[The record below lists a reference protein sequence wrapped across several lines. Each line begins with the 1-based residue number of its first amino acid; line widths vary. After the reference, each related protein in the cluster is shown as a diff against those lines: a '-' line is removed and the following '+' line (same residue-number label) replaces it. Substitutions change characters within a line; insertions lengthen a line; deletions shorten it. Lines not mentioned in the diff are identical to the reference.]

1 MISGDLRTRLLGAFR
16 GECRE
21 RLLVLSSDLM
31 KMEMGANEENIRL
44 LIESSYREV
53 HSLKGAARAVGLSA
67 VEKFCQTF
75 ESFFSV
81 LKKNSLVPSKV
92 VCGVMVGWLD
102 ILEELI
108 TNEDGSASSLS
119 TGPAMVALAKM
130 DEFVGSPELI
140 TAESDGPRT
149 ETPPAKKTIATSVKN
164 DVEPDGKLDDSAP
177 EEPENSPAAEPQIP
191 TARMSMGDTVRVD
204 SSFLTGLLLQAEEL
218 LSSRNSQEIRASEVN
233 ELNSKFSDF
242 SRFFHDLLVENKKS
256 ADEGD
261 DLVYV
266 KMEEKMN
273 SFAKRLGL
281 LASST
286 QKAHRDLSSKVDT
299 LLGEFKSSMLLPFS
313 SLLEVFPR
321 MVRTLS
327 IETGKQCYFKMSG
340 EAVRIDRRILELL
353 HDPLMH
359 MVRNSVGHGLET
371 PDERIAKGKG
381 PAGNIYFEITQTDRD
396 IVKVIVGDDGRGIDF
411 AKLKG
416 LVLKQGLLSTQET
429 DELDHS
435 ALLEL
440 IFLSGMSTSDIIT
453 DISGRGLGM
462 AIVRDRVESLGGSV
476 TIASE
481 MNKGTRFTLKIPV
494 ALTSFRGIVVE
505 AAGRKFV
512 VPKSGVTKVLLVR
525 QNEIEAVGGKE
536 TIIYHGKPIPIITLS
551 DILELGSVNKE
562 KTTFPVFIMGE
573 GVKTVAVSMD
583 ELHGEQN
590 VMAKPMGPLLQKVRN
605 VSGFTMLGTGM
616 LVPIL
621 HGPDMIRTS
630 LGVSSGTKVQSFS
643 HQQGVKQIKTV
654 LVAEDSITSR
664 TLLKNVLEAA
674 GYNVVTAVDG
684 LDALNRLK
692 AELPDILVSDVE
704 MPHMDGFTLTA
715 EVRKMQKSASLPII
729 LVTSL
734 GSQEHREK
742 GVDAGADAYIIK
754 SSFDQG
760 NLLEVIQRLA

>member
-31 KMEMGANEENIRL
+31 KMEMGADEENIRL

-67 VEKFCQTF
+67 VEKFCQSF

-81 LKKNSLVPSKV
+81 IKKNSLAPSKA

-108 TNEDGSASSLS
+108 TNEEGSDSSLS
-119 TGPAMVALAKM
+119 AGPAMVALAKM
-130 DEFVGSPELI
+130 DEFVGTPALI
-140 TAESDGPRT
+140 IAEADGQKA
-149 ETPPAKKTIATSVKN
+149 ETPSVK
-164 DVEPDGKLDDSAP
+164 EHSAVDL
-177 EEPENSPAAEPQIP
+177 EIEVEPQIP

-204 SSFLTGLLLQAEEL
+204 SSFLTGLLLQTEEL
-218 LSSRNSQEIRASEVN
+218 LSSRNSQEVRASEVN
-233 ELNSKFSDF
+233 KLNSEFSEF
-242 SRFFHDLLVENKKS
+242 SRFFKDLLVDQKNS
-256 ADEGD
+256 ADESD
-261 DLVYV
+261 DLFSV
-266 KMEEKMN
+266 KMERKMDA
-273 SFAKRLGL
+273 FAKRLDL

-299 LLGEFKSSMLLPFS
+299 LLSEFKSSMLLPFS

-321 MVRTLS
+321 MVRSLS
-327 IETGKQCYFKMSG
+327 SDTGKQCYFKMSG
-340 EAVRIDRRILELL
+340 ESVRIDRRILELL

-359 MVRNSVGHGLET
+359 MVRNSIGHGLET
-371 PDERIAKGKG
+371 PTERIAKGKN
-381 PAGNIYFEITQTDRD
+381 PTGNIYFEITQTDRD
-396 IVKVIVGDDGRGIDF
+396 IVRVAVGDDGQGIDLS
-411 AKLKG
+411 KLKG
-416 LVLKQGLLSTQET
+416 LALKQGLLSSQEI

-476 TIASE
+476 TISSE
-481 MNKGTRFTLKIPV
+481 MNKGTRFILKIPV

-505 AAGRKFV
+505 SAGRKFV

-536 TIIYHGKPIPIITLS
+536 TIVYHGKPIPIITLS

-562 KTTFPVFIMGE
+562 KITFPAFIMGE

-605 VSGFTMLGTGM
+605 VSGFTMLGTGI

-621 HGPDMIRTS
+621 HAPDMIRTA
-630 LGVSSGTKVQSFS
+630 LGVSSGAKVQSFS
-643 HQQGVKQIKTV
+643 HQQGIKEVKTV

-692 AELPDILVSDVE
+692 SELPDILVSDVE

-715 EVRKMQKSASLPII
+715 EVRKMQRSASLPII

>member
-31 KMEMGANEENIRL
+31 KMEMGSDDQNVRL

-67 VEKFCQTF
+67 VEKFCQSF

-81 LKKNSLVPSKV
+81 LKKNGLLPSKT

-108 TNEDGSASSLS
+108 ANEDGSDSSLS
-119 TGPAMVALAKM
+119 AGPTMVALAKM
-130 DEFVGSPELI
+130 DEFVGAPELI
-140 TAESDGPRT
+140 IVETGGQKT
-149 ETPPAKKTIATSVKN
+149 ETLSGEEHAACCVEIEAEVKN
-164 DVEPDGKLDDSAP
+164 EIP
-177 EEPENSPAAEPQIP
+177 EEPEKEVVAEPQIP

-204 SSFLTGLLLQAEEL
+204 SSFLTGLLLQTEEL
-218 LSSRNSQEIRASEVN
+218 LSSRNSQEARASEVA
-233 ELNSKFSDF
+233 ELSSKFSEF
-242 SRFFHDLLVENKKS
+242 SRFFCDVLAENKKIT
-256 ADEGD
+256 DEAD
-261 DLVYV
+261 DLISM
-266 KMEEKMN
+266 KMEKKMT

-281 LASST
+281 LSSST

-299 LLGEFKSSMLLPFS
+299 LLSEFKSSMLLPFS

-321 MVRTLS
+321 MVRSLS
-327 IETGKQCYFKMSG
+327 SEIGKQCDFKMSG
-340 EAVRIDRRILELL
+340 ESVRIDRRILELL

-371 PDERIAKGKG
+371 PAERIAKGKA
-381 PAGNIYFEITQTDRD
+381 PTGNIYFEITQTDRD
-396 IVKVIVGDDGRGIDF
+396 IVRVVIGDDGIGIDT

-416 LVLKQGLLSTQET
+416 LALKQGLLSSREA
-429 DELDHS
+429 DELNHN

-440 IFLSGMSTSDIIT
+440 IFMSGMSTSDIIT

-462 AIVRDRVESLGGSV
+462 AIVRDSVESLGGSV
-476 TIASE
+476 TVSSE
-481 MNKGTRFTLKIPV
+481 VNTGARFVLNIPV
-494 ALTSFRGIVVE
+494 ALTSFKGIVVE

-512 VPKSGVTKVLLVR
+512 VPKSGVSKVLLVR
-525 QNEIEAVGGKE
+525 QKDIETVGGKE
-536 TIIYHGKPIPIITLS
+536 TIIYQGKPIPIITLS
-551 DILELGSVNKE
+551 DILELGSVNTE
-562 KTTFPVFIMGE
+562 KTTFPAFIMGE
-573 GVKTVAVSMD
+573 GVKAVAVSMD

-590 VMAKPMGPLLQKVRN
+590 VMAKPMGPLLRKVRN

-621 HGPDMIRTS
+621 HGPDMIRTA
-630 LGVSSGTKVQSFS
+630 LGVSSGSKVQSFS
-643 HQQGVKQIKTV
+643 HQHGVKEVKTV

-674 GYNVVTAVDG
+674 GYNVITAVDG

-715 EVRKMQKSASLPII
+715 EVRKMQQSASLPII